1 MEQVNLQSLSNSWYN
16 QGGNALKRVL
26 WYLCNSLLL
35 SSFIPGSIW
44 RSLLLQLFGAQVGQG
59 VVLKP
64 RISVKYPWNLKI
76 GNHSWIGERVWI
88 DNLALVSIGNN
99 CCVSQAATFT
109 CGNHNYKKSSFDL
122 IVNPI
127 TMHDCSWVCAFTHLS
142 PGCILQQ
149 NAVLG
154 IGSTA
159 IGELKAN
166 GIYQGTPAVLI
177 KNRDIIV

>member
-1 MEQVNLQSLSNSWYN
+1 MEQVNLQSFSNSWYN

-127 TMHDCSWVCAFTHLS
+127 TMHDGSWVGGL
-142 PGCILQQ
+142 L
-149 NAVLG
+149 
-154 IGSTA
+154 
-159 IGELKAN
+159 
-166 GIYQGTPAVLI
+166 
-177 KNRDIIV
+177 